1 MRLSP
6 SIATPVS
13 LSLLVTLT
21 GCHLSRTPSLAP
33 FAAAVGLL
41 GTHLLIALSS
51 RYSTSTNTSTNRQV
65 KVADNSH

>member
-1 MRLSP
+1 MRISP

-21 GCHLSRTPSLAP
+21 GCHLSRTPSLAH
-33 FAAAVGLL
+33 FVAAVGLV

-51 RYSTSTNTSTNRQV
+51 RYGRATNTSTTRQ
-65 KVADNSH
+65 